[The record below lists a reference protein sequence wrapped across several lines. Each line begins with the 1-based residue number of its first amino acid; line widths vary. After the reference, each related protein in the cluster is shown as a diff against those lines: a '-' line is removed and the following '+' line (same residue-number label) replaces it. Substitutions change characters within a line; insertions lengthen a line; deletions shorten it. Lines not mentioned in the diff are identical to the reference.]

1 MSTLQSWNSSNK
13 TVTTIS
19 SHRTANMSISR
30 LITVAL
36 LGLITVAS
44 IPCIMILHFRVGTFD
59 LIESISQ
66 KAPHLLLGGP
76 AVLRTVYSH
85 FEPLDAQLTTLI
97 PFFWPLVTGAIP
109 ELSLFGVYMG
119 GQLLSCLALIVIE
132 GERKGNARGA
142 IGLYVFFSF
151 FSVLLLFWLKI

>member
-1 MSTLQSWNSSNK
+1 MSVSRL
-13 TVTTIS
+13 TTI
-19 SHRTANMSISR
+19 
-30 LITVAL
+30 AL

-59 LIESISQ
+59 LMESISQ

-85 FEPLDAQLTTLI
+85 FGPLDAQLTSLI
-97 PFFWPLVTGAIP
+97 RFFWPVVTGATP

-119 GQLLSCLALIVIE
+119 GQLLSCLALILIE
-132 GERKGNARGA
+132 GERRGNAWSP
-142 IGLYVFFSF
+142 IGL
-151 FSVLLLFWLKI
+151 